1 MLTKVDIEILGI
13 KLFGQVILEQITG
26 DLRGAKILEIYF
38 NDNYGNKQ
46 LNLKREKGGDFLYL
60 LLLKESVRLCN
71 IAVDVLQINS
81 HFWHC

>member
-38 NDNYGNKQ
+38 DDNYGNKQ
-46 LNLKREKGGDFLYL
+46 LNLKREKGGDFLY

>member
-13 KLFGQVILEQITG
+13 KSFGQVILEQITG

-38 NDNYGNKQ
+38 DDNYGNKQ

-60 LLLKESVRLCN
+60 LLKESVRLCN

-81 HFWHC
+81 HVWHC